1 MTNIRKINLDKQ
13 ALVVPIEGLGCM
25 GMSILAEMNIYGV
38 ADS

>member
-13 ALVVPIEGLGCM
+13 VLVAPIEGLGCM
-25 GMSILAEMNIYGV
+25 GMSTLAEMNIYGV